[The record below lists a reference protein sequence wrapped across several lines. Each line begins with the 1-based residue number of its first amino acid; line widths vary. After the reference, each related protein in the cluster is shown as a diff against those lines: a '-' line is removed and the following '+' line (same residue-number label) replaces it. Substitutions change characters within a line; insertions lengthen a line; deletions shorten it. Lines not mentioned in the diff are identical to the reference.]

1 LNGILYI
8 DHLVSHESLY
18 KITYHDHD
26 DEEDECDDEGGE
38 AEEQEDSVAAETS
51 ASVSED

>member
-1 LNGILYI
+1 MCIRDRYI

-26 DEEDECDDEGGE
+26 DEEEFDGE
-38 AEEQEDSVAAETS
+38 AEDSVDAEPS
-51 ASVSED
+51 ASASED